1 MKTIINRI
9 ALGVFALV
17 IALFSVDKSSLGYW
31 YIGIIPFISLVL
43 VANYISTLEKKAEID
58 KKVKII
64 SWICFF
70 ATAIIGWLLII
81 SFPEIFNT
89 YGL

>member
-17 IALFSVDKSSLGYW
+17 IVLFSVDKSSLGYW
-31 YIGIIPFISLVL
+31 YVGIIPFISLVL
-43 VANYISTLEKKAEID
+43 VANYISILEKKDEID

-70 ATAIIGWLLII
+70 ATVILGWL
-81 SFPEIFNT
+81 
-89 YGL
+89 